1 MRRMLRTAALAAVTA
16 VALVLAIPAVAASSE
31 SPAGSRSAH
40 GAVASTD
47 VNDFEF
53 TSMHVDYTLGRAD
66 DGTSALDVVETFVAV
81 FPEFDQNRGM
91 QRSIPASYR
100 GAPLRPEFV
109 SITDGAGQP
118 RPHEVAETEG
128 FFTMTSRADGYVHGA
143 QTYVFH
149 YRLHNVTRFFQDT
162 GVDEFY
168 WDVNGNGWLQPFGE
182 VSSTLR
188 FADGVGD
195 ALTGAMACYWGSE
208 GSEDLCEITAAG
220 EEVQAAASGLQP
232 RQTVTIA
239 VAFEAGTFT
248 PFDSTYLASEWGWAQ
263 GAAGVGL
270 VGAVVAA
277 GTVRRRKLRDEPGRP
292 TIIAEYTPPPDID
305 ALESAVLLGKLSTAI
320 PAEVLEQAV
329 VGSIRIVEGSRKMF
343 GGVKLKAVLVDPS
356 RADGDGR
363 MLLDGLFPGGR
374 PGDEYEF
381 GSSDTRLSKAAH
393 KILKAAD
400 AELNRRGMRRSVSGW
415 ARSWPILLTVG
426 FAALVFVFGMR
437 AIQGA
442 VDGLIPVVLIALA
455 FVAAFV
461 VMILMVRRPL
471 TARGAETRD
480 HLSGL
485 KMFIEWA
492 EADRIRMLQSPQGAE
507 RVRVD
512 VNDPQVMLKLY
523 ESLLPYAVVFGQEKE
538 WAKQLAVLYD
548 ATGSPGWYAGPVGFN
563 AAAFSSGISSL
574 SAATAS
580 SSSSSS
586 SGGSSGGGS
595 AGGGGGGGGGGGV

>member
-1 MRRMLRTAALAAVTA
+1 MRRMLRTAALAVVTA
-16 VALVLAIPAVAASSE
+16 AALVLGVPAASAAPAH
-31 SPAGSRSAH
+31 SPAPAAQTVMH
-40 GAVASTD
+40 PVSTD

-53 TSMHVDYTLGRAD
+53 ASLHVDYTLGRAP
-66 DGTSALDVVETFVAV
+66 DGTSTLDVVETFVAV
-81 FPEFDQNRGM
+81 FPETDQNRGM
-91 QRSIPASYR
+91 RRSIPASYL
-100 GAPLRPEFV
+100 GSPLRPEFV

-118 RPHEVAETEG
+118 RPHEVDETEG

-149 YRLHNVTRFFQDT
+149 YRLQNVTRYFENT

-168 WDVNGNGWLQPFGE
+168 WNVNGTQWQQPFGE
-182 VSSTLR
+182 ISVALR
-188 FADGVGD
+188 FADGVGN
-195 ALTGAMACYWGSE
+195 ALTGEMACYRGTDGST
-208 GSEDLCEITAAG
+208 DPCEITRTG
-220 EEVQAAASGLQP
+220 DEVVAAASGILP
-232 RQTVTIA
+232 AQTMTIA
-239 VAFEAGTFT
+239 VAFEQGTFQ
-248 PFDSTYLASEWGWAQ
+248 PFDSSYFASGWGWAQ
-263 GAAGVGL
+263 GAAGLGI
-270 VGAVVAA
+270 VGALIAA
-277 GTVRRRKLRDEPGRP
+277 FAVRRRSLRDEPGRP

-363 MLLDGLFPGGR
+363 MLLEGLFPTGR
-374 PGDEYEF
+374 PGEEYEF
-381 GSSDTRLSKAAH
+381 GSSDTRMSKTAH

-400 AELNRRGMRRSVSGW
+400 TELKRRGMRRPVRGW
-415 ARSWPILLTVG
+415 TRSWPILLAFVMG
-426 FAALVFVFGMR
+426 ALVFAFGI
-437 AIQGA
+437 AAVTSSVGGVWPVLLIVGA
-442 VDGLIPVVLIALA
+442 GFAVVVVAL
-455 FVAAFV
+455 
-461 VMILMVRRPL
+461 LLVRRPF

-480 HLSGL
+480 HLLGL

-512 VNDPQVMLKLY
+512 VGDPRMMLKLY

-548 ATGSPGWYAGPVGFN
+548 QTGSPGWYAGPMGFN

-580 SSSSSS
+580 SSST
-586 SGGSSGGGS
+586 SGGSAGGGS